1 MMMAVVKQMD
11 TLQVLIVDDEKR
23 IAEINRRFVER
34 VEGFKVAGIATDTI
48 QAMDFLDVLEIDL
61 VLLDI
66 YFPGASGLELLKII
80 QKQYPNTDVIMIS
93 AAKEIETVRESV
105 KGGAFDYI
113 LKPLIFER
121 LQDTMNKYYVFRSR
135 LAKLQ
140 QEGRQIS
147 QDEIDHLIKG
157 EDKRDAPY
165 LPTGIDKL
173 TLEKIV
179 SVITAVKEGLTA
191 EQVSRSIG
199 ASRSTARRYLEYLV
213 SVGRLKADL
222 SYGTV
227 GRPERVYKGTGVK

>member
-1 MMMAVVKQMD
+1 MALVKQMD

-34 VEGFKVAGIATDTI
+34 VEGFEVAGIATDTI
-48 QAMDFLDVLEIDL
+48 QALDLLEVLEIDL

-66 YFPGASGLELLKII
+66 YFPGTSGLELLKII
-80 QKQYPNTDVIMIS
+80 QKQYPHTDVIMIS

-121 LQDTMNKYYVFRSR
+121 LQDTLKKYHVFRSR
-135 LAKLQ
+135 LAQLQ

-147 QDEIDHLIKG
+147 QDEIDYLIKG
-157 EDKRDAPY
+157 EDKRDTPY

-179 SVITAVKEGLTA
+179 SVITEEQEGLTA

-213 SVGRLKADL
+213 SEGRLKADL
-222 SYGTV
+222 SYGSV
-227 GRPERVYKGTGVK
+227 GRPERVYKGTKQHL

>member
-1 MMMAVVKQMD
+1 MADEKRIG

-34 VEGFKVAGIATDTI
+34 VEGFEVAGIATDTT
-48 QAMDFLDVLEIDL
+48 QAMDLLDVFDIDL

-66 YFPGASGLELLKII
+66 YFPGTSGLELLTII
-80 QKQYPNTDVIMIS
+80 QKQYPDTDVIMIS

-121 LQDTMNKYYVFRSR
+121 LQETMKKYHIFRSR
-135 LAKLQ
+135 LAQLK

-147 QDEIDHLIKG
+147 QDEIDQLIKG
-157 EDKRDAPY
+157 EGRRESPY

-179 SVITAVKEGLTA
+179 FVITEEPGGLTA

-213 SVGRLKADL
+213 SEGRLKADL

-227 GRPERVYKGTGVK
+227 GRPERVYKGVKPQI